1 VDLDTVADELYGLPP
16 DAFTPTRDARATEAR
31 SAGDRDLAAAIKKL
45 RRPTTGAWLA
55 NLLAR
60 ERNDQLAELLDLGAA
75 MRQAQADL
83 AGDDLRRLSQQR
95 RQVVAALG
103 DEARRLARY
112 RGQPASQASI
122 GELEATLEA
131 ALADA
136 GAAEALRR
144 GRLTTAL
151 RYSGFGPVDLTE
163 ASVAPAEEK
172 APQPSAGGR
181 TSAGRRESTAGERS
195 GTERRRERV
204 KKAEQELRAAE
215 AAAADAEREADEQER
230 RLSDARAEEDR
241 RHRQVSE
248 LEKRLRDLRGAREQ
262 AGRDLLRAE
271 KAQDA
276 AARRLRTAHDR
287 AARARAVIDRLAPP
301 DS

>member
-83 AGDDLRRLSQQR
+83 AGDDLRRLSQRR

-103 DEARRLARY
+103 DEARRLARD

-181 TSAGRRESTAGERS
+181 TSAGRRESAAGDRS

-276 AARRLRTAHDR
+276 AAREVRTAHDR
-287 AARARAVIDRLAPP
+287 AARARAAVDRLAPP
-301 DS
+301 DT